1 MPLKTIPTIL
11 DNMNKS
17 EKYVLNKLTELYKSE
32 EQTGIL
38 YLEPKV
44 KNITPDFILIDPL
57 YGVTIIEV
65 KAWSIDYILNF
76 RT

>member
-1 MPLKTIPTIL
+1 MALKTIPTTL

-17 EKYVLNKLTELYKSE
+17 EKYVLNKLSELYKNA
-32 EQTGIL
+32 EQTAIL

-57 YGVTIIEV
+57 HGVTIIEV
-65 KAWSIDYILNF
+65 KD
-76 RT
+76 